1 MIVLQTS
8 VLLGGLA
15 VHSLITYKNCESCYF
30 NSLSIRVNS
39 SWSVLQSATRAHV
52 QAGGNLP
59 LYGICMY
66 SEEVLHR
73 PPMLARERYSNCKA
87 PYRQCL
93 IAAPRCY
100 CILSQYPFFPLH
112 FQVRYVASSKLM
124 LVHQR
129 CTCWGNVV
137 HMLTCMLRARCILS
151 PGLTFAE

>member
-1 MIVLQTS
+1 MA
-8 VLLGGLA
+8 LA
-15 VHSLITYKNCESCYF
+15 
-30 NSLSIRVNS
+30 SISEHTGTTHTHFR
-39 SWSVLQSATRAHV
+39 V

-73 PPMLARERYSNCKA
+73 PPVLARERYSNCKA

-112 FQVRYVASSKLM
+112 FQVSSRKYGDEAERQ
-124 LVHQR
+124 VTR
-129 CTCWGNVV
+129 CFEIRGDSLNGKN
-137 HMLTCMLRARCILS
+137 S
-151 PGLTFAE
+151 